1 MAKKNSAVMQRLVKK
16 RSQVFDQLSFNERY
30 PAVYSAQLD
39 EQNARALKLRE
50 NEMKRRLL
58 PLELAAVPAA
68 EANAWRVGRAM
79 ESAEEKQRLKRR
91 AAEQAYKRAAE
102 KGGEA
107 QAAAV
112 RRAKLEALDRA
123 LADRRTK
130 LEAQYPLNDA
140 AQPSA
145 GAIAKYEEATRK
157 EEAALAAFRAEQESK
172 KARAMEKLQNE
183 LEGKNQK
190 LRAEFETCCRQ
201 VDALAKISEEDF
213 GKDTILSIRNLKMYF
228 SGVKAVDDISFDIR
242 QGEIFG
248 LIGPNGAGKTTIFNC
263 VTQFYH
269 PTGGS
274 VFYRDRFGSIVD
286 LTEYKTHNVIKT
298 GIARTF
304 QNLELVFGL
313 NVLDNLLVGAHSLY
327 RSTLVEQLLHT
338 PRLNNE
344 ERVNRARAE
353 EILER
358 LELSAYK
365 DMYVQGLPYGVLKK
379 VELART
385 LMTNPRIIILDEPAA
400 GLNDSETAELAETI
414 RKIRDDFHCTIF
426 LVEHDMNLVMK
437 LCDTVCVCS
446 FGKRLAIGSPREIQ
460 SNPLVQEAYLGS
472 DKEDA

>member
-1 MAKKNSAVMQRLVKK
+1 MAKKNNAAMQRLVKK

-39 EQNARALKLRE
+39 AQNARALKLRE
-50 NEMKRRLL
+50 NEMKKRLL

-79 ESAEEKQRLKRR
+79 EAAEEKQRLKRR
-91 AAEQAYKRAAE
+91 AVEQAYKRAAE

-107 QAAAV
+107 QAAAE
-112 RRAKLEALDRA
+112 RKARLDALDRA
-123 LADRRTK
+123 LADRRAK

-145 GAIAKYEEATRK
+145 EAIAKYEEATRK
-157 EEAALAAFRAEQESK
+157 EEAALAAFRAEQETK
-172 KARAMEKLQNE
+172 KTRAMEKLQNE

-190 LRAEFETCCRQ
+190 LRAEFEGCCRQ

-228 SGVKAVDDISFDIR
+228 SGVKAVDDISFDIK

-400 GLNDSETAELAETI
+400 GLNDSETVELAETI